1 MSLSSSFDIYILLYM
16 HDNDGFDILGYG
28 RLILV
33 FNFLAVDL
41 LKIGVRHMG
50 KLYIYAPEFYG

>member
-1 MSLSSSFDIYILLYM
+1 M

>member
-16 HDNDGFDILGYG
+16 HDNDGFDIQGYG

-50 KLYIYAPEFYG
+50 KLYIYEPEFYG